1 MRIRSKLLFNTFIM
15 VICLAA
21 VGGIG
26 FYYTHHVAR
35 LSLSLL
41 EVEAVPI
48 FKSNDLEKSA
58 WEMWLRL
65 VVHSGISDVETMQQL
80 EQEMAQLDQQI
91 VKLIKEIDEMYALD
105 KLGSADHIKTLR
117 TFQNH
122 WQQFHDIA
130 HQVLLLSQDFTK
142 EDALQMII
150 QKGRLAY
157 DKAIAD
163 LRDLVKQHR
172 EQMETLRDNAIDAR
186 QNAAVMIAT
195 LTVII
200 GLIALILINRLTQSV
215 IAALLLINRHLKSLA
230 QGELIEDNL
239 KYPGKDEIA
248 EIILSYRQL
257 RDGMNDTIEQANAI
271 AAGNYNSEVVLRS
284 EQDQLGQALSNMTQT
299 LRSVTAQNETQD
311 WFKTGQTQL
320 HDQMS
325 GELTV
330 IDLAH
335 NVVSFLSLYLKGQIG
350 MCYLVEQ
357 TTEGINQTVRLKQV
371 ASYADSRRKNMSE
384 EFEFSEG
391 LIERSAKG
399 QEKVMITINTGLG
412 KEMPRHLLMVPFLYE
427 NVIKGVIVLG
437 SLEILTDIQQEF
449 INQVMPSIGIAVN
462 TVESRSK
469 LQKLLQKTQ
478 IQAQELQIQKDTLQ
492 KQTEELQ
499 HQKEELQNQS
509 EELQS
514 QTEELQTQQ
523 EELRQTNEEL
533 ELRTRELERQRE
545 EIRRKNQAL
554 EKSQQAIQVKAD
566 ELQLASK
573 YKSEFLANMS
583 HELRTPLN
591 SLLILAQLLND
602 NKTGNLTDKQIE
614 YAKTIHSA
622 GSDLLKLI
630 NEILDLSKVE
640 AGKMEVNIEE
650 VSLTDWVENL
660 QHKFIHVA
668 EEKGLAFRITT
679 ANDLLPTISTD
690 LQRFQQVINNLLS
703 NAFKFTSK
711 GEIKLD
717 IQYPAATSDF
727 DFASIGLN
735 QPQTI
740 AFKVTDTGIGIPN
753 DKQKVIFEAFQQVD
767 GTTSRRFGG
776 TGLGLSI
783 SRQLA
788 RLLGGD
794 IQLHSI
800 EGKGSSFTLYLPE
813 KFQKME
819 PVLET
824 TPDINLELPTH
835 LDSQNGTKLDR
846 NQIWST
852 NSQDASA
859 NRNFSTNTELPK
871 HTTEEIADDREALKP
886 EDKSLLIIEDDRNFS
901 RLLMELAQEQNFK
914 CLIAEDGKTG
924 LQLAEQY
931 HPQAIILDVGLP
943 QLDGWNVMER
953 LKANPNT
960 RHIPVHFMS
969 ASDHTAVAKKM
980 GAIGY
985 LLKPVNVEQIEDA
998 FHKIEQ
1004 FISKTVKNLLIIT
1017 DSKPRQQNIIELLA
1031 NQDVQTTQAD
1041 TKAEAIQQLHKTPFD
1056 IIILDIDVE
1065 QQTGIKLLEQL
1076 KNQFTQIPVVIYA
1089 EREFTSTE
1097 EGTLLQYE
1105 DHLTVKTV
1113 RTPERLLD
1121 EATLF
1126 LHQIEAHLSA
1136 PKREM
1141 LHQVHNKAAIL
1152 KHKKI
1157 LIVDDD
1163 TRNVF
1168 ALATVLEEYDMEI
1181 VCSKN
1186 GKEALSRLEK
1196 HDDIAMVLMDIMMP
1210 EMDGYEAM
1218 HKIRKQPRFRK
1229 LPIIALTAKAMKGDK
1244 AKCIEA
1250 GANDYLAKPV
1260 NTDQLISLMRVWLYR

>member
-65 VVHSGISDVETMQQL
+65 VVHSGISDLETMQQL

-105 KLGSADHIKTLR
+105 KVESAEHIKTLR

-122 WQQFHDIA
+122 WQQFHEVAD
-130 HQVLLLSQDFTK
+130 QVLLLSQDFTK

-157 DKAIAD
+157 DKAIVD
-163 LRDLVKQHR
+163 LRGLVKQHR
-172 EQMETLRDNAIDAR
+172 KNMETLRDNAIDAR
-186 QNAAVMIAT
+186 QHAAVMIAT
-195 LTVII
+195 LTFII
-200 GLIALILINRLTQSV
+200 GIIALVLINRLTQGF

-230 QGELIEDNL
+230 QGELIEDDL
-239 KYPGKDEIA
+239 KYRGNDEVA
-248 EIILSYRQL
+248 EIIRSYRQL
-257 RDGMNDTIEQANAI
+257 REGMNDTIEQANAI
-271 AAGNYNSEVVLRS
+271 AAGNYHSEIELRS

-335 NVVSFLSLYLKGQIG
+335 NVVSFLTLYLKGQIG

-357 TTEGINQTVRLKQV
+357 TTDGFNQTVGLKQV
-371 ASYADSRRKNMSE
+371 ASYADSRRKNMGE

-391 LIERSAKG
+391 LIERAAKG
-399 QEKVMITINTGLG
+399 QEQVMITINAGLG
-412 KEMPRHLLMVPFLYE
+412 EQMPRHLLIVPFLYE
-427 NVIKGVIVLG
+427 NVVKGVIILG
-437 SLEILTDIQQEF
+437 SLEVLTDIQQEF
-449 INQVMPSIGIAVN
+449 INQVMPSIGITVN

-469 LQKLLQKTQ
+469 LQELLQKTQ

-533 ELRTRELERQRE
+533 ELRTRELENQQQ

-554 EKSQQAIQVKAD
+554 EKSQQAIQVKAE

-591 SLLILAQLLND
+591 SLLILAQLLTD
-602 NKTGNLTDKQIE
+602 NKSGNLTDKQIE

-640 AGKMEVNIEE
+640 AGKMEVHIEE
-650 VSLTDWVENL
+650 VSVTEWVENL
-660 QHKFIHVA
+660 EHKFIHVA
-668 EEKGLAFRITT
+668 DKKGLAFRITT
-679 ANDLLPTISTD
+679 ANDLPPTIDTD
-690 LQRFQQVINNLLS
+690 LQRFQQIINNLLS
-703 NAFKFTSK
+703 NAFKFTNE
-711 GEIKLD
+711 GEILLD
-717 IQYPAATSDF
+717 MQRPAESDE
-727 DFASIGLN
+727 FAASLGLN
-735 QPQTI
+735 PTQTLSI
-740 AFKVTDTGIGIPN
+740 KVTDTGIGIPN

-813 KFQKME
+813 KLQKKE

-824 TPDINLELPTH
+824 TANSNLELPTKR
-835 LDSQNGTKLDR
+835 DSQNSTKPDR
-846 NQIWST
+846 NPIWPT

-859 NRNFSTNTELPK
+859 NRNFSTDTELPK
-871 HTTEEIADDREALKP
+871 QTTEEIADDRKTLKP

-901 RLLMELAQEQNFK
+901 RLLMELAQEQGFK

-931 HPQAIILDVGLP
+931 HPHAIILDVGLP

-953 LKANPNT
+953 LKDNPNT

-969 ASDHTAVAKKM
+969 ASDHTTVAKKM

-1004 FISKTVKNLLIIT
+1004 FISQTVKNLLIIT
-1017 DSKPRQQNIIELLA
+1017 DSKQRQQNMIELVA
-1031 NQDVQTTQAD
+1031 SQDVQTTQAD
-1041 TKAEAIQQLHKTPFD
+1041 TNAEALQQLDKTPFD

-1076 KNQFTQIPVVIYA
+1076 KNQQTQIPVVIYA
-1089 EREFTSTE
+1089 EREFTPIE
-1097 EGTLLQYE
+1097 EGILLQYE

-1126 LHQIEAHLSA
+1126 LHLIEAHLSA

-1141 LHQVHNKAAIL
+1141 LHKVHNKAAIL
-1152 KHKKI
+1152 KHKKV
-1157 LIVDDD
+1157 LVVDDD

-1168 ALATVLEEYDMEI
+1168 ALATVLEEHDMEI

-1186 GKEALSRLEK
+1186 GKEALSKLEK
-1196 HDDIAMVLMDIMMP
+1196 HDDIAMILMDIMMP

-1218 HKIRKQPRFRK
+1218 QEIRKQPRFRK

-1260 NTDQLISLMRVWLYR
+1260 DTDQLISLMRVWLYR